1 MHDFYLFYHAKQKPM
16 YLCPREMDLLRQ
28 HIKQGEVYR
37 RSDLEYY
44 STAIDRHLAQLTK
57 DGTLVKL
64 NPGLYYAPTQSKF
77 GTVPPDD
84 HIIVERFLKDDN
96 FLIISPNMFNTLGL
110 GLTQLYNSSWVYN
123 HKRKGEVEFNNRK
136 FEFRLK
142 AAFPKN
148 ITKEY
153 LLVELLN
160 NLDLLAEYPTKVLS
174 NLPLYVT
181 NFNTFSLVKATQQY
195 GTGKTKSQIKNALRT
210 SLKNTR
216 S

>member
-142 AAFPKN
+142 TAFPKN

-160 NLDLLAEYPTKVLS
+160 NLDRLAED
-174 NLPLYVT
+174 
-181 NFNTFSLVKATQQY
+181 NTQLLDKLKKNILNYNSDLLMKATQQF
-195 GTGKTKSQIKNALRT
+195 GIGETKQTLKKLLR
-210 SLKNTR
+210 SIFKKDL
-216 S
+216 

>member
-1 MHDFYLFYHAKQKPM
+1 
-16 YLCPREMDLLRQ
+16 MDLLRQ
-28 HIKQGEVYR
+28 HIKQGKVYR

-64 NPGLYYAPTQSKF
+64 NQGLYYAPTQSKF

-96 FLIISPNMFNTLGL
+96 FLIISPNMFNALGL
-110 GLTQLYNSSWVYN
+110 GLTQLYNNSWVYN

-142 AAFPKN
+142 TAFPKN

-160 NLDLLAEYPTKVLS
+160 NLNRLAEDNTQLLDKLKKNILNYNSDLLM
-174 NLPLYVT
+174 
-181 NFNTFSLVKATQQY
+181 KATQQY
-195 GTGKTKSQIKNALRT
+195 GIGETKQTLKKLLR
-210 SLKNTR
+210 SILKKDL
-216 S
+216 

>member
-1 MHDFYLFYHAKQKPM
+1 
-16 YLCPREMDLLRQ
+16 MDLLRQ

-64 NPGLYYAPTQSKF
+64 KQGLYYAPKQSKF
-77 GTVPPDD
+77 GVVPPDD

-96 FLIISPNMFNTLGL
+96 FLIISPNMFNALGL

-142 AAFPKN
+142 ASFPKN

-160 NLDLLAEYPTKVLS
+160 NLDRLAED
-174 NLPLYVT
+174 
-181 NFNTFSLVKATQQY
+181 NTQLLDKLKKNILNYNSDLLIKATQQY
-195 GTGKTKSQIKNALRT
+195 GIGETKQTLKKLLRSILKKDLEIKA
-210 SLKNTR
+210 S
-216 S
+216 